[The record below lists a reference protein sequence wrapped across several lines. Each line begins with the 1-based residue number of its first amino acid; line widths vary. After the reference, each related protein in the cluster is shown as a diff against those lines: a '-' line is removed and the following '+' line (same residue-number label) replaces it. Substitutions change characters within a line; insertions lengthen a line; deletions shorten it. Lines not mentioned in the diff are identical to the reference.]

1 MEDAKTL
8 FASLRGKAREAEFAR
23 MQLKELQ
30 TAAAK
35 CTPVMHLA
43 PSGGGGEKRILENN
57 VIQIEQAE
65 RKLQDCISDYS
76 AYRLYVL
83 NFIETLK
90 DPLLEDILQMRYVE
104 NMTWVEIA
112 MKQSYS
118 VSYVRKLKD
127 EALARLDRKL
137 KSGALSS
144 DK

>member
-1 MEDAKTL
+1 M
-8 FASLRGKAREAEFAR
+8 
-23 MQLKELQ
+23 
-30 TAAAK
+30 AAK